1 MDFDLNSDQKHY
13 RDLAKSFSD
22 KELKPNAAE
31 WDKEAFFPK
40 ETLMKAG
47 ELGFLSLY
55 VDTNLGGMGLGRLD
69 ASIVFEQLAQG
80 CTSTTAFM
88 TIHNMAIWMVS
99 KFGSEE
105 LKTEWFP
112 QLSSGEKLASY
123 CLTEPGSGSDS
134 ASLRTTAKKDGDN
147 YILNGSKAFISGS
160 GATDCLVLMARTGD
174 SGAKGISCFLIPADL
189 PGIEYGKNEPKM
201 GWKNQPTRLVSLT
214 DVKVSKKNLVG
225 EEGNGFK
232 IAMQGLDGGRIN
244 IATCSIGTAQSALE
258 EAQNYMNQREQFGKK
273 ISEFQTMQFKIADMV
288 TELIAARTMTRLAAS
303 KVDKNDSEATIYSAM
318 AKRFA
323 TDVGFN
329 VCNEA
334 LQIFGGYGYIQEYP
348 LERYVRDVRVHQI
361 LEGTNEIMKMIIGR
375 RMIMEDAASICL
387 LYTSDAADE

>member
-1 MDFDLNSDQKHY
+1 MDFELNSDQKHY

-22 KELKPNAAE
+22 KELKPNAGE

-55 VDTNLGGMGLGRLD
+55 VDTDLGGMGLGRLD

-147 YILNGSKAFISGS
+147 FILNGSKAFISGS

-273 ISEFQTMQFKIADMV
+273 ISEFQAMQFKIADMV

-375 RMIMEDAASICL
+375 RMIMEDAASIIQ
-387 LYTSDAADE
+387 

>member
-40 ETLMKAG
+40 DTLKKAG

-88 TIHNMAIWMVS
+88 TIHNMAIWMIS

-147 YILNGSKAFISGS
+147 FILNGSKAFISGS

-214 DVKVSKKNLVG
+214 DVKVSKENLVG
-225 EEGNGFK
+225 EEGKGFK

-303 KVDKNDSEATIYSAM
+303 KLDKNDSEATIYSAM

-375 RMIMEDAASICL
+375 RMIMENAASIIQ
-387 LYTSDAADE
+387 

>member
-1 MDFDLNSDQKHY
+1 MDFDLNSDQNNY

-22 KELKPNAAE
+22 KELKPYAAE

-40 ETLMKAG
+40 ETLTKAG

-99 KFGSEE
+99 KFASEE

-123 CLTEPGSGSDS
+123 CLTEPGAGSDA
-134 ASLRTTAKKDGDN
+134 ASLRTIAKRDGDN
-147 YILNGSKAFISGS
+147 FILNGSKAFISGS
-160 GATDCLVLMARTGD
+160 GVTDCLVLMARTGD
-174 SGAKGISCFLIPADL
+174 AGAKGISCFLIPADS

-214 DVKVSKKNLVG
+214 DVKVSKNNLIG
-225 EEGNGFK
+225 EEGDGFK

-258 EAQNYMNQREQFGKK
+258 EAQKYMNEREQFGKK
-273 ISEFQTMQFKIADMV
+273 ISEFQAMQFKIADMV
-288 TELIAARTMTRLAAS
+288 TELVAARTMTRLAAS
-303 KVDKNDSEATIYSAM
+303 KVDSNDPEATIYSAM

-323 TDVGFN
+323 TDVGFK

-375 RMIMEDAASICL
+375 RMIMEDAASIIQ
-387 LYTSDAADE
+387 

>member
-147 YILNGSKAFISGS
+147 FILNGSKAFISGS

-258 EAQNYMNQREQFGKK
+258 EAQSYMNQREQFGKK
-273 ISEFQTMQFKIADMV
+273 ISEFQAMQFKIADMV
-288 TELIAARTMTRLAAS
+288 TELIAARTITRLAAS

-375 RMIMEDAASICL
+375 RMIMEDAASIIQ
-387 LYTSDAADE
+387 

>member
-1 MDFDLNSDQKHY
+1 MDFELNSDQKHY

-112 QLSSGEKLASY
+112 QLSSGKKLASY

-147 YILNGSKAFISGS
+147 FILNGSKAFISGS

-201 GWKNQPTRLVSLT
+201 GWKNQPTRLVSLS

-258 EAQNYMNQREQFGKK
+258 EAQKYMNQREQFGKK
-273 ISEFQTMQFKIADMV
+273 ISEFQAMQFKIADMV

-375 RMIMEDAASICL
+375 RMIMEDAASIIQ
-387 LYTSDAADE
+387 

>member
-40 ETLMKAG
+40 ETLKKAG

-88 TIHNMAIWMVS
+88 TIHNMAIWMIS

-147 YILNGSKAFISGS
+147 FILNGSKAFISGS

-258 EAQNYMNQREQFGKK
+258 EAQSYMNQREQFGKK

-375 RMIMEDAASICL
+375 
-387 LYTSDAADE
+387 

>member
-1 MDFDLNSDQKHY
+1 MDFNLNSDQNNY

-22 KELKPNAAE
+22 KELKPFAAE

-40 ETLMKAG
+40 ETLTKAG

-99 KFGSEE
+99 KFASEE
-105 LKTEWFP
+105 LRTEWFP

-123 CLTEPGSGSDS
+123 CLTEPGSGSDA
-134 ASLRTTAKKDGDN
+134 ASLRTIAKKDGD
-147 YILNGSKAFISGS
+147 YFILNGSKAFISGS
-160 GATDCLVLMARTGD
+160 GVTDCLVLMARTGD
-174 SGAKGISCFLIPADL
+174 VGAKGISCFLIPADS

-214 DVKVSKKNLVG
+214 DVKVSKNNLIG
-225 EEGNGFK
+225 KEGDGFK

-258 EAQNYMNQREQFGKK
+258 EAQKYMNEREQFGKK
-273 ISEFQTMQFKIADMV
+273 ISEFQAMQFKIADMV
-288 TELIAARTMTRLAAS
+288 TELVAARTMTRLAAS
-303 KVDKNDSEATIYSAM
+303 KVDSNDPEATIYSAM

-323 TDVGFN
+323 TDVGFK

-375 RMIMEDAASICL
+375 RMIMEDAASIIQ
-387 LYTSDAADE
+387 

>member
-1 MDFDLNSDQKHY
+1 
-13 RDLAKSFSD
+13 
-22 KELKPNAAE
+22 
-31 WDKEAFFPK
+31 
-40 ETLMKAG
+40 
-47 ELGFLSLY
+47 
-55 VDTNLGGMGLGRLD
+55 MGLGRLD

-99 KFGSEE
+99 KFATEE
-105 LKTEWFP
+105 LKSEWFP
-112 QLSSGEKLASY
+112 QLSSGQKLASY
-123 CLTEPGSGSDS
+123 CLTEPGSGSDA
-134 ASLRTTAKKDGDN
+134 ASLRTTAIKDGDS

-160 GATDCLVLMARTGD
+160 GVTNCLILMARTGD
-174 SGAKGISCFLIPADL
+174 SGSKGISCFLVPADL
-189 PGIEYGKNEPKM
+189 PGIEYGKNEAKM

-214 DVKVSKKNLVG
+214 DVVIPKNNLIG

-232 IAMQGLDGGRIN
+232 IAMEGLDGGRIN

-258 EAQNYMNQREQFGKK
+258 EAQKYMNEREQFGKK
-273 ISEFQTMQFKIADMV
+273 LSDFQAMQFKIADMV
-288 TELIAARTMTRLAAS
+288 TELVAARTITRLAAY
-303 KVDKNDSEATIYSAM
+303 KIDQGDNEATTYSAM

-334 LQIFGGYGYIQEYP
+334 LQIFGGYGYIQDYP
-348 LERYVRDVRVHQI
+348 LERNVRDVRVHQI

-375 RMIMEDAASICL
+375 RMVMEDAASIIQ
-387 LYTSDAADE
+387 

>member
-22 KELKPNAAE
+22 KELKPNAAD

-375 RMIMEDAASICL
+375 RMIMEDAASIIQ
-387 LYTSDAADE
+387 

>member
-1 MDFDLNSDQKHY
+1 MDFELNSDQKHY

-40 ETLMKAG
+40 ETLTKAG

-112 QLSSGEKLASY
+112 QLSSGKKLASY

-147 YILNGSKAFISGS
+147 FILNGSKAFISGS

-273 ISEFQTMQFKIADMV
+273 ISEFQAMQFKIADMV

-375 RMIMEDAASICL
+375 RMIMEDAASIIQ
-387 LYTSDAADE
+387 

>member
-40 ETLMKAG
+40 KTLMKAG

-123 CLTEPGSGSDS
+123 CLTEPSSGSDS

-273 ISEFQTMQFKIADMV
+273 ISEFQAMQFKIADMV

-375 RMIMEDAASICL
+375 RMIMEDAASIIQ
-387 LYTSDAADE
+387 

>member
-40 ETLMKAG
+40 ETLKKAG

-105 LKTEWFP
+105 LKREWFP

-134 ASLRTTAKKDGDN
+134 ASLRTSAKKDGDDF
-147 YILNGSKAFISGS
+147 ILNGSKAFISGS

-375 RMIMEDAASICL
+375 RMIMEDAASIIQ
-387 LYTSDAADE
+387 

>member
-1 MDFDLNSDQKHY
+1 MDFDLTSDQKNY
-13 RDLAKSFSD
+13 RDLAKNFSD
-22 KELKPNAAE
+22 KELKPFAAI
-31 WDKEAFFPK
+31 WDKEALFPK
-40 ETLMKAG
+40 KTLNKAG

-99 KFGSEE
+99 KFASEK
-105 LKTEWFP
+105 LKNEWFP
-112 QLSSGEKLASY
+112 QLSTGEKLASY
-123 CLTEPGSGSDS
+123 CLTEPGSGSDA
-134 ASLRTTAKKDGDN
+134 ASLRTTATKDGSDF
-147 YILNGSKAFISGS
+147 ILNGSKAFISGS
-160 GATDCLVLMARTGD
+160 GATDCLILMARTGETG
-174 SGAKGISCFLIPADL
+174 SKGISCFLVPADL

-214 DVKVSKKNLVG
+214 DVRISKDNLIG

-258 EAQNYMNQREQFGKK
+258 EAQNYMNEREQFGKK
-273 ISEFQTMQFKIADMV
+273 ISEFQAMQFKIADMV
-288 TELIAARTMTRLAAS
+288 TDLVAARTMTRLAAY
-303 KVDKNDSEATIYSAM
+303 KIDKGDVEATTYSAM

-348 LERYVRDVRVHQI
+348 LERHVRDVRVHQI

-375 RMIMEDAASICL
+375 RMVMEDAASIIQ
-387 LYTSDAADE
+387 

>member
-88 TIHNMAIWMVS
+88 TIHNMAIWMIS

-147 YILNGSKAFISGS
+147 FILNGSKAFISGS

-303 KVDKNDSEATIYSAM
+303 KVDKKDSEATIYSAM

-329 VCNEA
+329 VCNQA

-375 RMIMEDAASICL
+375 RMIMEDAASIIQ
-387 LYTSDAADE
+387 

>member
-1 MDFDLNSDQKHY
+1 MDFDLNADQKHY

-147 YILNGSKAFISGS
+147 YIINGSKAFISGS

-318 AKRFA
+318 SKRFA

-375 RMIMEDAASICL
+375 RMIMEDAASIIQ
-387 LYTSDAADE
+387 

>member
-40 ETLMKAG
+40 ETLTKAG

-112 QLSSGEKLASY
+112 QLSSGKKLASY

-147 YILNGSKAFISGS
+147 FILNGSKAFISGS

-273 ISEFQTMQFKIADMV
+273 ISEFQAMQFKIADMV

-375 RMIMEDAASICL
+375 RMIMEDAASIIQ
-387 LYTSDAADE
+387 

>member
-1 MDFDLNSDQKHY
+1 MDFDLNSDQNNY

-22 KELKPNAAE
+22 KELKPYAAE

-40 ETLMKAG
+40 ETLKKAG

-99 KFGSEE
+99 KFASEE
-105 LKTEWFP
+105 LRTEWFP

-123 CLTEPGSGSDS
+123 CLTEPGSGSDA
-134 ASLRTTAKKDGDN
+134 ASLRTIAKRDGDN
-147 YILNGSKAFISGS
+147 FILNGSKAFISGS
-160 GATDCLVLMARTGD
+160 GVTDCLVLMARTGD
-174 SGAKGISCFLIPADL
+174 AGAKGISCFLIPADS

-214 DVKVSKKNLVG
+214 DVKVSKNNLIG
-225 EEGNGFK
+225 EEGDGFK

-258 EAQNYMNQREQFGKK
+258 EAQKYMNEREQFGKK
-273 ISEFQTMQFKIADMV
+273 ISEFQAMQFKIADMV
-288 TELIAARTMTRLAAS
+288 TELVAARTMTRLAAS
-303 KVDKNDSEATIYSAM
+303 KVDSNDPEATIYSAM

-323 TDVGFN
+323 TDVGFK

-375 RMIMEDAASICL
+375 RMIMEDAASIIQ
-387 LYTSDAADE
+387 

>member
-1 MDFDLNSDQKHY
+1 MNFDLNSDQKHY

-134 ASLRTTAKKDGDN
+134 ASLRTTAKKEGDN
-147 YILNGSKAFISGS
+147 FILNGSKAFISGS

-225 EEGNGFK
+225 EEGSGFK

-375 RMIMEDAASICL
+375 RMIMEDAASIIQ
-387 LYTSDAADE
+387 